1 MENIDEGVRKLEQEH
16 TNTKSKSELI
26 VSSGNAV
33 AQQQMFMPKQ
43 QQKMTRPEKQQKA
56 TEHEVSQ
63 EFSTAE
69 PIQPQFI
76 IKEKTT
82 AKTKKGNG
90 VQHTKKV
97 NSTQKI

>member
-16 TNTKSKSELI
+16 TNTKSNSELI

-69 PIQPQFI
+69 QFI